1 MFVVSCS
8 KLIKNKLNIPVCS
21 RVQLHSLPKIVRTK
35 LAALMFIA
43 GGGDV
48 KILGIGEHASWIS
61 VTGSR
66 RHMYTI
72 YLNKTEIN
80 NECANV

>member
-1 MFVVSCS
+1 MPRFS
-8 KLIKNKLNIPVCS
+8 LALLNS
-21 RVQLHSLPKIVRTK
+21 TT
-35 LAALMFIA
+35 

-48 KILGIGEHASWIS
+48 KILGIGEYASWIS

-66 RHMYTI
+66 RHKYTI